1 MMSKDFINELKNK
14 VEKMSPKEA
23 LAIHEEARN
32 LPQPVFVRVDKCLL
46 CSGVLEDNS
55 NTNVCDSCFINKWA
69 DGYDF
74 GLDEEAEK

>member
-1 MMSKDFINELKNK
+1 MRDKCYLCGDVLEKTSITNVCTSCFIKTRK
-14 VEKMSPKEA
+14 TSFKPK
-23 LAIHEEARN
+23 I
-32 LPQPVFVRVDKCLL
+32 VCLL